1 MAKCQVEVGRGCL
14 LRFSFVNRNYRPGG
28 LIKAKLVYRENK
40 RSLFLEYIFRRSIW
54 DLPELVLR
62 RTQNLTII
70 DLEKHKIEQIY
81 IRNFMT
87 TGFATL
93 TLIYIISMEFLSQRR
108 KRPSC
113 LNDLSGGERGEQAV
127 FGTCMFYRWK
137 FGLSIRFWESA
148 HLTLPQTNILP

>member
-1 MAKCQVEVGRGCL
+1 M
-14 LRFSFVNRNYRPGG
+14 NRNYRPGG

-70 DLEKHKIEQIY
+70 GLEKNKIEQIY
-81 IRNFMT
+81 IGNSVT

-93 TLIYIISMEFLSQRR
+93 TLIYIINMEFLTLRR
-108 KRPSC
+108 RRVVETTLAAGSE
-113 LNDLSGGERGEQAV
+113 ERRV
-127 FGTCMFYRWK
+127 FSLFVCFIAENLG
-137 FGLSIRFWESA
+137 SV
-148 HLTLPQTNILP
+148 

>member
-1 MAKCQVEVGRGCL
+1 M
-14 LRFSFVNRNYRPGG
+14 NRNYRPGG

-70 DLEKHKIEQIY
+70 GLEKNKIEQIY
-81 IRNFMT
+81 IGNSVT

-93 TLIYIISMEFLSQRR
+93 TLIYIINMEFLSLRR
-108 KRPSC
+108 RRVVETTLAAGSE
-113 LNDLSGGERGEQAV
+113 ERRV
-127 FGTCMFYRWK
+127 FSLFVFFIAENLG
-137 FGLSIRFWESA
+137 SV
-148 HLTLPQTNILP
+148 